1 MKKPS
6 TTQAKA
12 NSSKGGKVGGVSRA
26 AKLTPQ
32 QRSAIASKGAAAKHA
47 KGK

>member
-6 TTQAKA
+6 TTQRKA
-12 NSSKGGKVGGVSRA
+12 NSSKGGKIGGVSRA
-26 AKLTPQ
+26 TKLTPQ
-32 QRSAIASKGAAAKHA
+32 ERSAIAKQGAEAKHR

>member
-12 NSSKGGKVGGVSRA
+12 NSSKGGKKGGVSRA
-26 AKLTPQ
+26 TKLSPQ
-32 QRSAIASKGAAAKHA
+32 QRSAIAKQGAEAKHA